1 MNKISADHLARR
13 ACVYIRQST
22 PDQVQH
28 NLESQRRQ
36 YGLVDRARTLGW
48 QDIDVIDDDL
58 GISGSGTPRPG
69 FERLLRALCDGQ
81 VGAVFCIEASRLA
94 RNGKDWHT
102 LLEFCSIIGALL
114 IDAEAVYDPRV
125 TNDRL
130 LLGMK
135 GTISEME
142 VASFRER
149 AHAALLQKAQ
159 RGALVRRVPIGYVKG
174 PDDRIEKDPDTR
186 IRSTL
191 DLIFRKFAELGS
203 ARQVYFWLDGQQIQL
218 PVVRGPEEA
227 REIVWQPARY
237 HAVLSVLKNPL
248 YAGAY
253 AYGRSKTVVRLEG
266 GRKQVRRQAQRRRED
281 WAVLILDHHEGY
293 IDWDV
298 YQSNQTMIA
307 HNDNARGNAVRG
319 SIRRG
324 GALLAGLLRCGH
336 CGAKLLAQ
344 YPGPHVI
351 RYQCSGY
358 LLNRDQ
364 ACCVMFGGL
373 RADRLVSEQL
383 MQSLAPFG
391 MEAAIEAIE
400 SLHGANDERIQQRTL
415 ALEHA
420 RYEVTRAR
428 RQYDAV
434 DPANRLVAAELER
447 RWNQALTTEAQL
459 QAEVVTLQESRERP
473 LTEVQKRELLSFAR
487 NLPRLWDDSESLP
500 EHKKRLL
507 RIALK
512 EIIATC
518 EGDTIRLILH
528 WQGGDHTQVEF
539 QKVGT
544 GRHRY
549 VTDDRLVEIVRM
561 LARIEPDARIA
572 SILNRNQRRTAHGH
586 NWTAK
591 RICSLRNNHAI
602 PVYCEGERQ
611 ARGEMSVSESAAAL
625 GITPTSILRL
635 IRVKQLPATQAC
647 ASAPWIL
654 RKADVERCVAERNNP
669 APPTNGR
676 FGATDPSNSIASKGV
691 HHVELSKNNS
701 TCQRALDI

>member
-1 MNKISADHLARR
+1 VNKITADHLARR

-22 PDQVQH
+22 PGQVQH

-36 YGLVDRARTLGW
+36 YALVDRARALGW
-48 QDIDVIDDDL
+48 RDIDVIDEDL

-69 FERLLRALCDGQ
+69 FERLLRMLCDGQ
-81 VGAVFCIEASRLA
+81 VGAVFSIEASRLA
-94 RNGKDWHT
+94 RNGRDWHT
-102 LLEFCSIIGALL
+102 LLEFCSIVGALL
-114 IDAEAVYDPRV
+114 IDAEAAYDPRL

-149 AHAALLQKAQ
+149 AQAALLQKAQ

-174 PDDRIEKDPDTR
+174 SDDRIEKDPDAR
-186 IRSTL
+186 IRATI
-191 DLIFRKFAELGS
+191 DLVFRKFAELGS
-203 ARQVYFWLDGQQIQL
+203 VRQVYFWFDQQQIEV
-218 PVVRGPEEA
+218 PVARGPEEA
-227 REIVWQPARY
+227 REIVWQRARY
-237 HAVLSVLKNPL
+237 HTLLSVLKNPA

-253 AYGRSKTVVRLEG
+253 AYGRSKTRVRLDAG
-266 GRKQVRRQAQRRRED
+266 QKQVRRQVVRRRED

-293 IDWDV
+293 IDWNV

-307 HNDNARGNAVRG
+307 DNDNARGNAVRG
-319 SIRRG
+319 SIKHG
-324 GALLAGLLRCGH
+324 EALLAGLLRCGH

-344 YPGPHVI
+344 YPSPHVI

-383 MQSLAPFG
+383 MQALAPFG
-391 MEAAIEAIE
+391 IEAAIEAIE
-400 SLHGANDERIQQRTL
+400 SLQDASVERIQQKVL
-415 ALEHA
+415 GLEHA

-428 RQYDAV
+428 RQYDTV

-447 RWNQALTTEAQL
+447 RWNQALATEARL
-459 QAEVVTLQESRERP
+459 EAEFATLQEGREAP
-473 LTEVQKRELLSFAR
+473 LTDAQKRELLSFAR
-487 NLPRLWDDSESLP
+487 DLPTLWDDPQSLP
-500 EHKKRLL
+500 EHKKRIL

-518 EGDTIRLILH
+518 EGETLRLILH

-539 QKVGT
+539 EKIRS

-549 VTDDRLVEIVRM
+549 VTDDDLVEIVRK
-561 LARIEPDARIA
+561 LARI
-572 SILNRNQRRTAHGH
+572 
-586 NWTAK
+586 
-591 RICSLRNNHAI
+591 
-602 PVYCEGERQ
+602 
-611 ARGEMSVSESAAAL
+611 
-625 GITPTSILRL
+625 
-635 IRVKQLPATQAC
+635 
-647 ASAPWIL
+647 
-654 RKADVERCVAERNNP
+654 
-669 APPTNGR
+669 
-676 FGATDPSNSIASKGV
+676 
-691 HHVELSKNNS
+691 
-701 TCQRALDI
+701 

>member
-1 MNKISADHLARR
+1 MNNITADHLGRR
-13 ACVYIRQST
+13 ACVYVRQST
-22 PDQVQH
+22 PGQVQN

-36 YGLVDRARTLGW
+36 YALVDRARSLGW

-58 GISGSGTPRPG
+58 GISGSGTHRPG

-81 VGAVFCIEASRLA
+81 VGAVFSIEASRLA
-94 RNGKDWHT
+94 RNGRDWHT
-102 LLEFCSIIGALL
+102 LLEFCSVVGALL
-114 IDAEAVYDPRV
+114 IDAEAVYDPRL

-159 RGALVRRVPIGYVKG
+159 RGALIRRVPIGYVKG
-174 PDDRIEKDPDTR
+174 SDDRIEKDPDSR
-186 IRSTL
+186 VGSTV

-203 ARQVYFWLDGQQIQL
+203 VRQVYFWLDRQQIQL
-218 PVVRGPEEA
+218 PVVRGPETL

-237 HAVLSVLKNPL
+237 HAVLSVLKNPV

-253 AYGRSKTVVRLEG
+253 AYGRSKTVVQLEDG
-266 GRKQVRRQAQRRRED
+266 QKQVRRQVQRRRED

-293 IDWDV
+293 IDWEV

-307 HNDNARGNAVRG
+307 HNDNARGSAVRG
-319 SIRRG
+319 SVKRG
-324 GALLAGLLRCGH
+324 EALLAGLLRCGH

-344 YPGPHVI
+344 YPGPRVI

-358 LLNRDQ
+358 LLNRDRV
-364 ACCVMFGGL
+364 CCVMFGGL

-391 MEAAIEAIE
+391 IEAAIEAIE
-400 SLHGANDERIQQRTL
+400 SLQGASDERIQQKAL
-415 ALEHA
+415 AVEHA
-420 RYEVTRAR
+420 RYEVTRTR

-434 DPANRLVAAELER
+434 DPTNRLVAAELER
-447 RWNQALTTEAQL
+447 RWNQALTTEAQME
-459 QAEVVTLQESRERP
+459 AELVTLQRGREHP
-473 LTEVQKRELLSFAR
+473 LTDTQKRELLSFAR
-487 NLPRLWDDSESLP
+487 DLPILWDDPRSSP

-518 EGDTIRLILH
+518 EGETIRLALH
-528 WQGGDHTQVEF
+528 WQGGDHTQMEF
-539 QKVGT
+539 QKIRT

-549 VTDDRLVEIVRM
+549 VTDDDLVEIVRT
-561 LARIEPDARIA
+561 LARVEPDARIA
-572 SILNRNQRRTAHGH
+572 SILNRNQRRTAHGQD
-586 NWTAK
+586 WTAK

-602 PVYCEGERQ
+602 LVYREGERQ
-611 ARGEMSVSESAAAL
+611 ARGEMSVSEVAAAL
-625 GITPTSILRL
+625 GVAPTTVLRL
-635 IRVKQLPATQAC
+635 IRLKQLPATQAC
-647 ASAPWIL
+647 VSAPWIL
-654 RKADVERCVAERNNP
+654 RSADVERCVAERNRP
-669 APPTNGR
+669 ATPPMVDSAQLILEIT
-676 FGATDPSNSIASKGV
+676 
-691 HHVELSKNNS
+691 
-701 TCQRALDI
+701 

>member
-1 MNKISADHLARR
+1 MNKITADHLARR
-13 ACVYIRQST
+13 ACVYVRQST
-22 PDQVQH
+22 PGQVQH

-36 YGLVDRARTLGW
+36 YALVDRARGLGW

-58 GISGSGTPRPG
+58 GISGSGTHRPG

-81 VGAVFCIEASRLA
+81 VGAVFSIEASRLA
-94 RNGKDWHT
+94 RNGRDWHT
-102 LLEFCSIIGALL
+102 LLEFCSVVGALL
-114 IDAEAVYDPRV
+114 IDAETLYDPRL

-149 AHAALLQKAQ
+149 AQAALLQKAQ
-159 RGALVRRVPIGYVKG
+159 RGALIRRVPIGYVKG
-174 PDDRIEKDPDTR
+174 SDDRIEKDPDAR
-186 IRSTL
+186 VGSTL

-203 ARQVYFWLDGQQIQL
+203 VRQVYFWLDQQHIQL
-218 PVVRGPEEA
+218 PVVRGPEEV
-227 REIVWQPARY
+227 REMVWQPARY
-237 HAVLSVLKNPL
+237 HAVLSVLKNPV

-253 AYGRSKTVVRLEG
+253 AYGRSKTMVRLEAG
-266 GRKQVRRQAQRRRED
+266 QKRVRRQVQRRRED
-281 WAVLILDHHEGY
+281 WAVLILDHHVGY

-319 SIRRG
+319 PIKHG
-324 GALLAGLLRCGH
+324 EALLAGLLRCGH

-344 YPGPHVI
+344 YPGPRVI

-358 LLNRDQ
+358 LLNRDH

-373 RADRLVSEQL
+373 RADHLVSEQL
-383 MQSLAPFG
+383 MQSLAPLG
-391 MEAAIEAIE
+391 IEAAMEAIE
-400 SLHGANDERIQQRTL
+400 SLQGASDERIQQKAL
-415 ALEHA
+415 ALEQA
-420 RYEVTRAR
+420 CYEVTRAR

-459 QAEVVTLQESRERP
+459 EAELVTLQQGRESP
-473 LTEVQKRELLSFAR
+473 LTDAQKREILSFSR
-487 NLPRLWDDSESLP
+487 DLPRLWDDPQSLP

-512 EIIATC
+512 EISATC
-518 EGDTIRLILH
+518 QGETIRLILH

-539 QKVGT
+539 QKIRT

-549 VTDDRLVEIVRM
+549 ITDDDLLEIVRM
-561 LARIEPDARIA
+561 LARIEPDERIA
-572 SILNRNQRRTAHGH
+572 SILNRHERRTAHGES
-586 NWTAK
+586 WTAK

-602 PVYCEGERQ
+602 PVYREGERQ
-611 ARGEMSVSESAAAL
+611 ARGEMSVSEVAAAL
-625 GITPTSILRL
+625 GVTPTTVLRL
-635 IRVKQLPATQAC
+635 IRLKQLPASQAC
-647 ASAPWIL
+647 VSAPWIL
-654 RKADVERCVAERNNP
+654 RRADVERCVDGRNHP
-669 APPTNGR
+669 ATPPMVDS
-676 FGATDPSNSIASKGV
+676 AQLILEIP
-691 HHVELSKNNS
+691 
-701 TCQRALDI
+701 

>member
-1 MNKISADHLARR
+1 MNKITADHLARQ

-36 YGLVDRARTLGW
+36 YALVNRARTLGW

-58 GISGSGTPRPG
+58 GISGSGTGRPG
-69 FERLLRALCDGQ
+69 FERLLRTLCDGQ
-81 VGAVFCIEASRLA
+81 VGAVFSVEASRLA
-94 RNGKDWHT
+94 RNGRDWHT
-102 LLEFCSIIGALL
+102 LLEFCSIVGALL
-114 IDAEAVYDPRV
+114 IDAETVYDPRL

-149 AHAALLQKAQ
+149 AQAALLQKAQ

-174 PDDRIEKDPDTR
+174 PDDRIEKDPDGRVQAT
-186 IRSTL
+186 I

-203 ARQVYFWLDGQQIQL
+203 VRQAYFWLDQQQIQL
-218 PVVRGPEEA
+218 PVARGPEDA
-227 REIVWQPARY
+227 REMVWQPARY
-237 HAVLSVLKNPL
+237 HAVLSVLKNPV
-248 YAGAY
+248 YAGVY
-253 AYGRSKTVVRLEG
+253 VYGRSKTMMRLEAG
-266 GRKQVRRQAQRRRED
+266 QKRVLRQVQRRRED
-281 WAVLILDHHEGY
+281 WTVLIMDHHEGY

-307 HNDNARGNAVRG
+307 HNDNARGDAVRG
-319 SIRRG
+319 PVKHG

-344 YPGPHVI
+344 YPGPRVI

-358 LLNRDQ
+358 LLNRDH

-383 MQSLAPFG
+383 LQCLTPLG
-391 MEAAIEAIE
+391 IEAAIEAIE
-400 SLHGANDERIQQRTL
+400 TLQGASDERIQQKTL
-415 ALEHA
+415 ALEGA

-447 RWNQALTTEAQL
+447 RWNRALTTEAQL
-459 QAEVVTLQESRERP
+459 EAELLRLQQGRERP
-473 LTEVQKRELLSFAR
+473 LTDAQTRELLALAR
-487 NLPRLWDDSESLP
+487 DLPRLWDDPDTP

-518 EGDTIRLILH
+518 EGETIRLVLH

-539 QKVGT
+539 PKIRP

-549 VTDDRLVEIVRM
+549 VTDDDLVEIVRV
-561 LARIEPDARIA
+561 LAQIEPDARIA
-572 SILNRNQRRTAHGH
+572 SVLNRNRRRTAHGQS
-586 NWTAK
+586 WTAR
-591 RICSLRNNHAI
+591 RICSLRNHHAI
-602 PVYCEGERQ
+602 PVYREGERQ
-611 ARGEMSVSESAAAL
+611 ARGELSVSEVAVVL
-625 GITPTSILRL
+625 GVTPTTVLRL
-635 IRVKQLPATQAC
+635 IRLKQLPATQAC
-647 ASAPWIL
+647 VGAPWTL
-654 RKADVERCVAERNNP
+654 RRADVDRCVAERNRP
-669 APPTNGR
+669 ATPPTVDS
-676 FGATDPSNSIASKGV
+676 A
-691 HHVELSKNNS
+691 
-701 TCQRALDI
+701 QWALEIP

>member
-1 MNKISADHLARR
+1 MNNITADHLGRR
-13 ACVYIRQST
+13 ACVYVRQST
-22 PDQVQH
+22 PGQVQN

-36 YGLVDRARTLGW
+36 YALVDRARSLGW

-58 GISGSGTPRPG
+58 GISGSGTHRPG
-69 FERLLRALCDGQ
+69 FERLLRTLCDGQ
-81 VGAVFCIEASRLA
+81 VGAVFSIEASRLA
-94 RNGKDWHT
+94 RNGRDWHT
-102 LLEFCSIIGALL
+102 LLEFCSVVGALL
-114 IDAEAVYDPRV
+114 IDAEAVYDPRL

-149 AHAALLQKAQ
+149 AQAALLQKAQ
-159 RGALVRRVPIGYVKG
+159 RGALIRRAAIGYVKG
-174 PDDRIEKDPDTR
+174 SDDRIEKDPDPR
-186 IRSTL
+186 VRSTL
-191 DLIFRKFAELGS
+191 DLIFRKFAELS
-203 ARQVYFWLDGQQIQL
+203 SVRQVYFWLDQQHIQL
-218 PVVRGPEEA
+218 PVVRGPEEG
-227 REIVWQPARY
+227 REIVWLPARY
-237 HAVLSVLKNPL
+237 HAVLSVLKNPV

-253 AYGRSKTVVRLEG
+253 AYGRSKTTVRLDAG
-266 GRKQVRRQAQRRRED
+266 QKQVRRQVRRRRED

-307 HNDNARGNAVRG
+307 HNDNAKGNAVRG
-319 SIRRG
+319 PVKHG
-324 GALLAGLLRCGH
+324 EALLAGLLRCGH

-344 YPGPHVI
+344 YPGPRVI

-358 LLNRDQ
+358 LLNRDR

-373 RADRLVSEQL
+373 RPDRLVSEQL
-383 MQSLAPFG
+383 LQSLAPFG
-391 MEAAIEAIE
+391 IEASVEAIE
-400 SLHGANDERIQQRTL
+400 SLQGAGDERIRQKAL
-415 ALEHA
+415 ALEQA

-447 RWNQALTTEAQL
+447 RWNQALTTEAQME
-459 QAEVVTLQESRERP
+459 AELVALQEGRERP
-473 LTEVQKRELLSFAR
+473 LTDTQKRELLALAQD
-487 NLPRLWDDSESLP
+487 LPRLWDDPQSLP
-500 EHKKRLL
+500 EYKKRLL

-518 EGDTIRLILH
+518 AGDTIRLVLH

-539 QKVGT
+539 QKIGT

-549 VTDDRLVEIVRM
+549 VTDDDLVEIVRT

-572 SILNRNQRRTAHGH
+572 SILNRNQRRTAHGDD
-586 NWTAK
+586 WTAK

-602 PVYCEGERQ
+602 PVYREGERQ
-611 ARGEMSVSESAAAL
+611 ARGEMSVSEGAAAL
-625 GITPTSILRL
+625 GVTRTTVLRL
-635 IRVKQLPATQAC
+635 LRLQQLRATQAC
-647 ASAPWIL
+647 VGAPWIL
-654 RKADVERCVAERNNP
+654 RRTDVERCVAERNHP
-669 APPTNGR
+669 ATPPTVDS
-676 FGATDPSNSIASKGV
+676 AQLILEIP
-691 HHVELSKNNS
+691 
-701 TCQRALDI
+701 

>member
-1 MNKISADHLARR
+1 MNKITADHLARR

-22 PDQVQH
+22 PGQVQH

-36 YGLVDRARTLGW
+36 YALVDRARALGW
-48 QDIDVIDDDL
+48 RDIDVIDDDL
-58 GISGSGTPRPG
+58 GISGSGTHRPG

-81 VGAVFCIEASRLA
+81 VGAVFSIEASRLA
-94 RNGKDWHT
+94 RNGRDWHT
-102 LLEFCSIIGALL
+102 LLEFCSVVGALL
-114 IDAEAVYDPRV
+114 IDAEALYDPRL

-149 AHAALLQKAQ
+149 AQAALLQKAQ

-174 PDDRIEKDPDTR
+174 SDDRIEKDPDARVSATV
-186 IRSTL
+186 

-203 ARQVYFWLDGQQIQL
+203 VRQVYFWLDQQHIQL
-218 PVVRGPEEA
+218 PVVRGPEEV
-227 REIVWQPARY
+227 REIVWLPARY
-237 HAVLSVLKNPL
+237 HAVLSVLKNPV

-253 AYGRSKTVVRLEG
+253 AYGRSKTIVRLEKG
-266 GRKQVRRQAQRRRED
+266 QKRVRRQVQRRRED

-293 IDWDV
+293 IGWDV

-319 SIRRG
+319 PIKHG
-324 GALLAGLLRCGH
+324 EALLAGLLRCGH

-344 YPGPHVI
+344 YPGPHTI

-358 LLNRDQ
+358 LLNRDHP
-364 ACCVMFGGL
+364 CCVMFGGL

-391 MEAAIEAIE
+391 IEAAIEAIE
-400 SLHGANDERIQQRTL
+400 SLQGASDERIQQKAL

-420 RYEVTRAR
+420 RYEVTRTR

-447 RWNQALTTEAQL
+447 RWNQALTTEAQVEADL
-459 QAEVVTLQESRERP
+459 ATLEGGREHP
-473 LTEVQKRELLSFAR
+473 LTDAQKRELLSFAR
-487 NLPRLWDDSESLP
+487 DLPILWDDPQSLP

-518 EGDTIRLILH
+518 EGETICLILH
-528 WQGGDHTQVEF
+528 WQGGDHTKVEF
-539 QKVGT
+539 QKIGT

-549 VTDDRLVEIVRM
+549 VTDDDLVEIVRI

-572 SILNRNQRRTAHGH
+572 SILNRNQRRTAHGQA
-586 NWTAK
+586 WTVK

-602 PVYCEGERQ
+602 PVYREGERQ
-611 ARGEMSVSESAAAL
+611 ARGEMSVSECAAAL
-625 GITPTSILRL
+625 SVTPTTVLRL
-635 IRVKQLPATQAC
+635 IRLKQLPASQAC
-647 ASAPWIL
+647 VSAPWIL
-654 RKADVERCVAERNNP
+654 CKADVERCVSERKHP
-669 APPTNGR
+669 ATPPTVDS
-676 FGATDPSNSIASKGV
+676 AQLILEIP
-691 HHVELSKNNS
+691 
-701 TCQRALDI
+701 

>member
-1 MNKISADHLARR
+1 MNNIAADHLARR
-13 ACVYIRQST
+13 ACVYVRQST
-22 PDQVQH
+22 PGQVQN

-36 YGLVDRARTLGW
+36 YALVDRARSLGW

-58 GISGSGTPRPG
+58 GVSGSGTHRPG

-81 VGAVFCIEASRLA
+81 VGAVFSIEASRLA
-94 RNGKDWHT
+94 RNGRDWHT
-102 LLEFCSIIGALL
+102 LLEFCSVVGALL
-114 IDAEAVYDPRV
+114 IDAEAVYDPRL

-149 AHAALLQKAQ
+149 AQAALLQKAQ

-174 PDDRIEKDPDTR
+174 SDDRIEKDPDARVRAT
-186 IRSTL
+186 I

-203 ARQVYFWLDGQQIQL
+203 VRQVYFWLDRQHIQL
-218 PVVRGPEEA
+218 PTVRGTEEA
-227 REIVWQPARY
+227 QAVVWLPARY
-237 HAVLSVLKNPL
+237 HAVLSVVKNPV

-253 AYGRSKTVVRLEG
+253 AYGRSKTVVRLED
-266 GRKQVRRQAQRRRED
+266 GRKQVRRQVRPRRED
-281 WAVLILDHHEGY
+281 WAVLITNHHESY

-307 HNDNARGNAVRG
+307 NNDNARGNVVRG
-319 SIRRG
+319 AVKHG
-324 GALLAGLLRCGH
+324 EALLAGLLRCGH

-344 YPGPHVI
+344 YPGPHTI

-358 LLNRDQ
+358 LLNRDR

-383 MQSLAPFG
+383 LQALTPFG
-391 MEAAIEAIE
+391 IEAAIEAID
-400 SLHGANDERIQQRTL
+400 SLQGSSDERIQQKAM

-420 RYEVTRAR
+420 RYEAARAR

-447 RWNQALTTEAQL
+447 RWNQALTSEAQIE
-459 QAEVVTLQESRERP
+459 AELGTLQQGRERP
-473 LTEVQKRELLSFAR
+473 LTDTQKRELMALAR
-487 NLPRLWDDSESLP
+487 DLPILWDDPESLP

-507 RIALK
+507 RIALN

-518 EGDTIRLILH
+518 DDETIRLVLH

-539 QKVGT
+539 QKIGT

-549 VTDDRLVEIVRM
+549 VTDDDLVEIVRM

-572 SILNRNQRRTAHGH
+572 SILNRNHRRTAHGRI
-586 NWTAK
+586 WTAK
-591 RICSLRNNHAI
+591 GICSLRNNHGV
-602 PVYCEGERQ
+602 PVYRAG
-611 ARGEMSVSESAAAL
+611 AA
-625 GITPTSILRL
+625 GPR
-635 IRVKQLPATQAC
+635 R
-647 ASAPWIL
+647 
-654 RKADVERCVAERNNP
+654 DVR
-669 APPTNGR
+669 
-676 FGATDPSNSIASKGV
+676 
-691 HHVELSKNNS
+691 H
-701 TCQRALDI
+701 

>member
-1 MNKISADHLARR
+1 MNKITADHLARR

-36 YGLVDRARTLGW
+36 YGLVDRARALGW
-48 QDIDVIDDDL
+48 QDIEVIDQDL
-58 GISGSGTPRPG
+58 GISGSGAHRPG
-69 FERLLRALCDGQ
+69 FERLLRALCDEQ
-81 VGAVFCIEASRLA
+81 VGAVFSIEASRLA
-94 RNGKDWHT
+94 RNGRDWHT
-102 LLEFCSIIGALL
+102 LLEICSVVGALL
-114 IDAEAVYDPRV
+114 IDAEALYDPRL

-149 AHAALLQKAQ
+149 AQAALLQKAQ
-159 RGALVRRVPIGYVKG
+159 RGALIRRVPIGYVKA
-174 PDDRIEKDPDTR
+174 PDDRIEKDPDAR
-186 IRSTL
+186 VGSSL

-203 ARQVYFWLDGQQIQL
+203 VRQVYFWLDRQHIQL
-218 PVVRGPEEA
+218 PVVRGPEEV
-227 REIVWQPARY
+227 REIVWQPARR
-237 HAVLSVLKNPL
+237 HAVLSVLKNPI

-253 AYGRSKTVVRLEG
+253 AYGRSRTVVRLEDG
-266 GRKQVRRQAQRRRED
+266 QKRVRRQVQPRRED
-281 WAVLILDHHEGY
+281 WAVLILDHHESY

-307 HNDNARGNAVRG
+307 DNDNARGDAVRG
-319 SIRRG
+319 SVKHG
-324 GALLAGLLRCGH
+324 EALLAGLLRCGH

-344 YPGPHVI
+344 YPGPSVI

-358 LLNRDQ
+358 LLNRDH

-383 MQSLAPFG
+383 MQSLAPFAT
-391 MEAAIEAIE
+391 EAAIEAIE
-400 SLHGANDERIQQRTL
+400 SLQGASDERIQQKAL

-434 DPANRLVAAELER
+434 DPTNRLVAAELER
-447 RWNQALTTEAQL
+447 RWNQALATEAQL
-459 QAEVVTLQESRERP
+459 EAELMKLQQGREQP
-473 LTEVQKRELLSFAR
+473 LTDTQKRELLSFAR
-487 NLPRLWDDSESLP
+487 DLPKLWDDPQSLP

-507 RIALK
+507 RIALR

-518 EGDTIRLILH
+518 EGETIRLILH

-539 QKVGT
+539 QKIRT

-549 VTDDRLVEIVRM
+549 VTSDDLVEIVRI
-561 LARIEPDARIA
+561 LARIEPDTRIA
-572 SILNRNQRRTAHGH
+572 SILNRNQRRTAHGQS
-586 NWTAK
+586 WTAK

-602 PVYCEGERQ
+602 PVYHEGERQ
-611 ARGEMSVSESAAAL
+611 ARGEMSVSEVADAL
-625 GITPTSILRL
+625 GVTPTTVLRL
-635 IRVKQLPATQAC
+635 IRLNQLPASQAC
-647 ASAPWIL
+647 MSAPWIP
-654 RKADVERCVAERNNP
+654 RTADVERCVAERNHP
-669 APPTNGR
+669 ETPPMVDSAQLTLEI
-676 FGATDPSNSIASKGV
+676 P
-691 HHVELSKNNS
+691 
-701 TCQRALDI
+701 